1 MADSYK
7 TRVWKGRQQAYIQ
20 NPNTG
25 KYGWY
30 NIEDRYMTD
39 YGREVQAS
47 ITALDEDD
55 NYYSYSSDSFDDDH
69 YFKWEADTKEA
80 RLRRNIMY
88 VLDTKIGEQHS
99 IIKDVDYLHQKIF
112 NILDDMSDFQLI
124 NFSREYKKELQLFF
138 DYKTY
143 INNDYSELDAR
154 TLKLLDGLGINAEI
168 FMEINEVPS
177 EVRQKLS
184 VLNERL
190 SLEGIKFGD
199 E

>member
-69 YFKWEADTKEA
+69 YFNGKQILKK
-80 RLRRNIMY
+80 
-88 VLDTKIGEQHS
+88 LD
-99 IIKDVDYLHQKIF
+99 
-112 NILDDMSDFQLI
+112 
-124 NFSREYKKELQLFF
+124 
-138 DYKTY
+138 
-143 INNDYSELDAR
+143 
-154 TLKLLDGLGINAEI
+154 
-168 FMEINEVPS
+168 
-177 EVRQKLS
+177 
-184 VLNERL
+184 
-190 SLEGIKFGD
+190 
-199 E
+199 